1 MKGKQ
6 EKAMSPHLVVAPAYN
21 VPPVARAFKLLRHIS
36 AGDCVTNMSET
47 ARTLGL
53 SRTTLI
59 RLIGTLKSEQMI
71 EPKADGAGYRLGLG
85 LVGLAGEALLSSDIV
100 QAGGPVIAR
109 LTEEL
114 ALSSHIGVLSGRD
127 VLYVGRRTPNVH
139 LVSNVGI
146 GSRLPAHATT
156 MGRIILAHL
165 PRDAVVSLFDG
176 VRLVAATAKTA
187 TSLQALLKQI
197 AQDAAAGI
205 AWSNSNFEPGIA
217 SAAAAVF
224 DQSGRV
230 AGAINVTG
238 PSAAFTDERKDQIEA
253 TVIAAASQI
262 SRRLGY
268 VAGPAARVSGA
279 GGTKRRSR

>member
-1 MKGKQ
+1 MT
-6 EKAMSPHLVVAPAYN
+6 VAPLSPQYV
-21 VPPVARAFKLLRHIS
+21 VPPVSRALKVLRAIAS
-36 AGDCVTNMSET
+36 GDTVANASET

-59 RLIGTLKSEQMI
+59 RLLGTLEIEGMI
-71 EPKADGAGYRLGLG
+71 ERNPHGLGFRLGLG
-85 LVGLAGEALLSSDIV
+85 LVSLAGQALLSSDIV

-114 ALSSHIGVLSGRD
+114 ALSSHIGVLSGRE

-156 MGRIILAHL
+156 IGRIILAHL
-165 PRDAVVSLFDG
+165 PREAVVALFDG

-187 TSLQALLKQI
+187 TTLQALLKQI
-197 AQDAAAGI
+197 AQDAALGI

-217 SAAAAVF
+217 SGAAAVF

-238 PSAAFTDERKDQIEA
+238 PSAAFSVERKGQIETA
-253 TVIAAASQI
+253 LIAAASQI

-268 VAGPAARVSGA
+268 VVGPVAATTGA
-279 GGTKRRSR
+279 ADTKRKLR